1 MANNKITTTELDFD
15 KIKTS
20 LKTYLQGQS
29 QFSDYD
35 FEGSGLSVLLDVLAY
50 NTHYNALYTNLAI
63 NEAFLDSASKR
74 SSVVSKAKELGYIPS
89 SARASTAVVDVTM
102 INNQIS
108 APTAITIPVY
118 TQFTTQVDGN
128 QYVFYTTEAHTA
140 INNSGTYEFTD
151 VTIKE
156 GSVLTF
162 TYVVDDNTEI
172 TIPNAGVDLS
182 TLKVIVQ
189 PNAQSSAFDVYELS
203 DTIIDITSDS
213 KVYFVK
219 EIDGE
224 IYQLEFGNNVIGKQL
239 VNGNVVTIT
248 YFVCNKD
255 LPNGASSFL
264 YNGTLVNNTTSFVT
278 TTTSAQG
285 GTDVESIDNIK
296 WNAPRAY
303 TAQNRCVTVEDYR
316 SIIKSMYPEAKSI
329 SVWGGETNTPPQYGK
344 VFISIVPNS
353 TDFLTQ
359 DQKTYIINN
368 VVNPRKV
375 LTITPEIVDP
385 TYLKIELST
394 AVYYD
399 PQQTTRSSSDIE
411 TLVRNTINNYNA
423 TYLNDFGG
431 VFKYSQI
438 GRQIDAAEQSVTS
451 NITTIK
457 LHREVNPVFNI
468 KTGYTVNIGN
478 PIYNSGVP
486 EESVISTGF
495 YSTDSSEVCYID
507 DVPVEGANIGALRLF
522 YYNTSGQKVTIR
534 NVGSIDYVAGI
545 IDVQNINVTGLYSE
559 KSEWIIKPQS
569 NDVISVQNQFVEI
582 DPELTTITVI
592 AEATPGSYT
601 FTSSRN

>member
-89 SARASTAVVDVTM
+89 SARAATAVVDVTM

-118 TQFTTQVDGN
+118 TQFITQVDGN
-128 QYVFYTTEAHTA
+128 QYVFYTTEAYTA

-162 TYVVDDNTEI
+162 TYVVDDNTVI

-203 DTIIDITSDS
+203 DTIINITGES

-219 EIDGE
+219 ETDGE
-224 IYQLEFGNNVIGKQL
+224 VYQLEFGNNVIGKQL

-264 YNGTLVNNTTSFVT
+264 YNGSLVSNTTSFVT
-278 TTTSAQG
+278 TTSSAQG
-285 GTDVESIDNIK
+285 GTDVESIDSIK

-303 TAQNRCVTVEDYR
+303 TAQNRCVTVEDYK

-329 SVWGGETNTPPQYGK
+329 SVWGGEINIPPQYGK
-344 VFISIVPNS
+344 VFISVVPTS

-368 VVNPRKV
+368 IISPRKV

-385 TYLKIELST
+385 VYLRIELST

-399 PQQTTRSSSDIE
+399 LQQTTRNSSDIE
-411 TLVRNTINNYNA
+411 TLVRGTINNYNA

-438 GRQIDAAEQSVTS
+438 GRQIDAAEQSITS

-457 LHREVNPVFNI
+457 LHREVTPVFNVT
-468 KTGYTVNIGN
+468 TGYTVNIGN

-507 DVPVEGANIGALRLF
+507 DVPVEGSNIGSLRLF
-522 YYNTSGQKVTIR
+522 YYNASGQKITIR
-534 NVGSIDYVAGI
+534 TAGTIDYVAGV

-559 KSEWIIKPQS
+559 KAEWIIKPQS
-569 NDVISVQNQFVEI
+569 NDVISIQNQFVEI
-582 DPELTTITVI
+582 DPSLVSITTI
-592 AEATPGSYT
+592 AETIPGSYT